1 MAKRRAKDPLLSVPE
16 VADEFGTSQRFVRR
30 LIAERRIDFVRLGR
44 HVRIKESVVRA
55 TIEAGTV
62 EAIDRRSRGRG
73 RVVA

>member
-16 VADEFGTSQRFVRR
+16 VADEFGTSERFVRR

-55 TIEAGTV
+55 TIAAGTV
-62 EAIDRRSRGRG
+62 EAIDRRRRGRG
-73 RVVA
+73 RVA

>member
-1 MAKRRAKDPLLSVPE
+1 MGKRRAKDPLLSVPE

-55 TIEAGTV
+55 TIDAGTV
-62 EAIDRRSRGRG
+62 EAIDRRRRG
-73 RVVA
+73 RVA